1 MGRSRKSRRRA
12 ERVRSKRRSTTQVV
26 SPAARLGLIFGGVA
40 CIVAGAALLVAG
52 GPGTAARLGRV
63 AGILIV
69 IGLVACIAGGIGH
82 L

>member
-1 MGRSRKSRRRA
+1 MGRSRKARRRA
-12 ERVRSKRRSTTQVV
+12 DRTRAKRRSPTRSM
-26 SPAARLGLIFGGVA
+26 SPFARVGLIAGGTA
-40 CIVAGAALLVAG
+40 CVVGGAALLVAG

-69 IGLVACIAGGIGH
+69 IGLVACIAGAIGH